1 MHEAEALIWK
11 CQTNV
16 GACCSVAAVVFLG
29 YIGSCFL
36 AVAIVLKRD
45 LLSSSRYSRAGE
57 KENATRANLDLDDNS
72 SSAYII
78 NLTTGI
84 VMG

>member
-11 CQTNV
+11 CQTNL

-45 LLSSSRYSRAGE
+45 LLSSRR
-57 KENATRANLDLDDNS
+57 NATRADLDLGDNS
-72 SSAYII
+72 SSVYII

>member
-1 MHEAEALIWK
+1 MHEAQALIWK
-11 CQTNV
+11 CQTNL

-45 LLSSSRYSRAGE
+45 LLSSRR
-57 KENATRANLDLDDNS
+57 NATRADLDLDDNS
-72 SSAYII
+72 SSVYII

>member
-11 CQTNV
+11 CQTNL

-45 LLSSSRYSRAGE
+45 LLSS
-57 KENATRANLDLDDNS
+57 KNATRANLDLDDNS
-72 SSAYII
+72 SSVYII

>member
-11 CQTNV
+11 CQTNL

-45 LLSSSRYSRAGE
+45 LLSE
-57 KENATRANLDLDDNS
+57 KNATRANLDLDDNS
-72 SSAYII
+72 SSVYII

>member
-11 CQTNV
+11 CQTNL

-45 LLSSSRYSRAGE
+45 LLSSRR
-57 KENATRANLDLDDNS
+57 NATRANLDLDDNS
-72 SSAYII
+72 SSVYII